1 MVTDDAID
9 RGVALHR
16 KGRDQMITPEPLIVL
31 MIASV
36 MVKFLLF
43 LAVMG
48 IALGIAW
55 LLSREV

>member
-1 MVTDDAID
+1 
-9 RGVALHR
+9 
-16 KGRDQMITPEPLIVL
+16 MITPEPLIVL

-36 MVKFLLF
+36 MVKFLIF

-48 IALGIAW
+48 TALAIAW